1 MLTVFRRCRHAP
13 VGCTKSITFRDGE
26 VRVIRLLSLCGMA
39 NVGGAAVACA
49 THNATLHADSDL
61 MIRWTVE
68 STTADSPCSSRVD
81 RITVRRVSVRP
92 CCTQW
97 RRSLAW
103 CVCARARARAAH
115 RPTIVLAQTVIARPV
130 SAVRVDRA
138 CQRGCGCHV
147 HVRMPRRAAGGTL
160 RAARVAICVRGRGAR
175 SVPNFGQ
182 SPCACCC
189 DHARRQNTD
198 AALLHPEAL
207 PSDEYAALCEIVWP
221 RVSSAERNRVLSVW
235 FNQVR
240 GPTDAVL
247 WVWRPHHTPRLTTR
261 HRCAIPLPLPAVLRV
276 FGCAWRRHWVH
287 TACQRPMRTASFH
300 TG

>member
-1 MLTVFRRCRHAP
+1 MLHP
-13 VGCTKSITFRDGE
+13 V
-26 VRVIRLLSLCGMA
+26 
-39 NVGGAAVACA
+39 AA
-49 THNATLHADSDL
+49 
-61 MIRWTVE
+61 
-68 STTADSPCSSRVD
+68 
-81 RITVRRVSVRP
+81 
-92 CCTQW
+92 
-97 RRSLAW
+97 LARMV
-103 CVCARARARAAH
+103 CVCARARAAH

-138 CQRGCGCHV
+138 CQRWCGCHV

-240 GPTDAVL
+240 GLTDAVL
-247 WVWRPHHTPRLTTR
+247 WVWRPPPPVSDNVPSL
-261 HRCAIPLPLPAVLRV
+261 CCSPA
-276 FGCAWRRHWVH
+276 
-287 TACQRPMRTASFH
+287 TACSPSSFQMCLAQALGSHSMPTAH
-300 TG
+300 ADC

>member
-103 CVCARARARAAH
+103 CVCARAHALL
-115 RPTIVLAQTVIARPV
+115 TARPSCWPKQSSPGQSV
-130 SAVRVDRA
+130 LCEWTVRVSGGVDATFTSECRA
-138 CQRGCGCHV
+138 ELQAALLELRGSLSAYEVAV
-147 HVRMPRRAAGGTL
+147 HVRCPTLASHRVPAAAITLAGKTQTPHCSIRRRCRRMSML
-160 RAARVAICVRGRGAR
+160 PCAR
-175 SVPNFGQ
+175 SCGHGCPAQ
-182 SPCACCC
+182 SATVCC
-189 DHARRQNTD
+189 
-198 AALLHPEAL
+198 
-207 PSDEYAALCEIVWP
+207 LCG
-221 RVSSAERNRVLSVW
+221 S
-235 FNQVR
+235 
-240 GPTDAVL
+240 
-247 WVWRPHHTPRLTTR
+247 TR
-261 HRCAIPLPLPAVLRV
+261 C
-276 FGCAWRRHWVH
+276 GD
-287 TACQRPMRTASFH
+287 
-300 TG
+300 